1 MNAGRATAVQV
12 GAQNLV
18 DPYICPK
25 IIEALPGE
33 MERLGIGRLQD
44 IIGGAWK

>member
-1 MNAGRATAVQV
+1 MQV

-33 MERLGIGRLQD
+33 MERLGIERLQD